1 LQILQFGGVP
11 NCPLG
16 HTFDTFGT
24 QFGAVPEVPEGH
36 FGSPAPL

>member
-1 LQILQFGGVP
+1 MQVEQFGGVP

-16 HTFDTFGT
+16 
-24 QFGAVPEVPEGH
+24 QMFGAQFTPEVPAGH